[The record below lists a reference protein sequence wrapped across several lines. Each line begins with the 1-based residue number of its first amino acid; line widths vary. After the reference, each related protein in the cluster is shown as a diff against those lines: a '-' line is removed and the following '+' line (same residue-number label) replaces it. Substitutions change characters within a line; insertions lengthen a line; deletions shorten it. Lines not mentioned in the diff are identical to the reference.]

1 MKLRT
6 PLKSLDVRLGSVSA
20 TATKP
25 TLIVPQLHR
34 ESILERKLI
43 PVRSGLP
50 VPNTSSVRR
59 KVLFN
64 KPNALPPR
72 PHQTKTEDDKNKF
85 TNPANI
91 LPPLTKLTRESFKQI
106 PRESLAWMAQL
117 PRESATFAELEK
129 LMTDDDKKI
138 ANEDDTDSFEAME
151 KRMKTPSKT
160 KLIPNTPKYIVENK
174 ENISEK
180 AVHSES
186 NKIIE
191 CAETVDNQTT
201 ESQNEIK
208 SYRKKH
214 ELFGNYKGTTNTL
227 SSRFPVE
234 IESSSTSTSDP
245 STPINIKISLFD
257 STNSSTT
264 PISCE
269 LESRLDT
276 PLTPGIKCLST
287 TDLAFSDS
295 NEQPVQLARCASAN
309 NIAQVVSFSDLVS
322 TEKVEGLLES
332 LNEYE
337 DQLKRFREEQDALH
351 KQEEELMKKIKQRKQ
366 QFKALWGVSPLRI
379 NTKRTIIQPRRV
391 EVGKSTQ
398 EKDFPEATT
407 NLPTDVLDKE
417 SPRRVRFNSGRNETR
432 NLTPVSSSEFP
443 AEGTSSSSLDIS
455 GCLDSSRS
463 NSSNQSFASLKS
475 SFSFLQ
481 TPLPPKKNLILNI
494 SHIEDIAVPKPK
506 QPVEPTPIAL
516 RKLGDRV
523 KAEFAALYAESDD
536 TDEDLSDL
544 GGFQEKLCF

>member
-1 MKLRT
+1 
-6 PLKSLDVRLGSVSA
+6 
-20 TATKP
+20 
-25 TLIVPQLHR
+25 
-34 ESILERKLI
+34 
-43 PVRSGLP
+43 
-50 VPNTSSVRR
+50 
-59 KVLFN
+59 
-64 KPNALPPR
+64 
-72 PHQTKTEDDKNKF
+72 
-85 TNPANI
+85 
-91 LPPLTKLTRESFKQI
+91 
-106 PRESLAWMAQL
+106 
-117 PRESATFAELEK
+117 
-129 LMTDDDKKI
+129 MTDDDKKI

-151 KRMKTPSKT
+151 KRMKTPSKS
-160 KLIPNTPKYIVENK
+160 KLVPNTPKYITENK
-174 ENISEK
+174 ENIIEK
-180 AVHSES
+180 AVLSES
-186 NKIIE
+186 NKIE

-201 ESQNEIK
+201 ESKNEIK

-234 IESSSTSTSDP
+234 IESSTTSTSDP
-245 STPINIKISLFD
+245 STPINNKISLFD
-257 STNSSTT
+257 SINSSTT
-264 PISCE
+264 PISCK

-379 NTKRTIIQPRRV
+379 NTKRTILQPRRV
-391 EVGKSTQ
+391 EVGESTQ
-398 EKDFPEATT
+398 EKAFPEVSS
-407 NLPTDVLDKE
+407 NLQTDIFDKE